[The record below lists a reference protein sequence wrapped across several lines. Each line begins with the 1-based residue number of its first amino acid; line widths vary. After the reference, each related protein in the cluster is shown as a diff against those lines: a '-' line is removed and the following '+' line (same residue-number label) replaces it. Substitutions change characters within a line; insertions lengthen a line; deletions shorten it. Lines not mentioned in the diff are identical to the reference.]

1 MRIRQIIL
9 GAWLGAAL
17 AAAGPPATAQP
28 AFATLAGAGR
38 PVATPDVE
46 AETARMTRRYGLSE
60 EQAEKIRL
68 ILAEHAKR
76 AEQIASQ
83 QLAPDEVASRLKSLK
98 DEESSWLSVVLAPEQ
113 RRQYLRDSG
122 LAR

>member
-1 MRIRQIIL
+1 MRIRQVIL
-9 GAWLGAAL
+9 GASLGAAL
-17 AAAGPPATAQP
+17 AAAGQHATAEP
-28 AFATLAGAGR
+28 AFATLSEAGR
-38 PVATPDVE
+38 PVAASDIE

-60 EQAEKIRL
+60 EQAEKVRF

-83 QLAPDEVASRLKSLK
+83 QLAPDEAASRLKSLK

-113 RRQYLRDSG
+113 RRQYRRDAG
-122 LAR
+122 PMR